1 MGLRDSAR
9 FNDNRTVDRVMRR
22 LPIIVAENAMTD
34 TNQNVDPPASP
45 FAKASAFIAALSPRT
60 KLIGAGVIAAVVLAL
75 AFSSAGGGRVITI
88 NGYQLNSDEIAYL
101 DAVAGGRVP
110 DGNYWLDPQSM
121 AWGIVGDPQPRGVI
135 GYGGGQS
142 AGQPPH
148 WSEVG
153 QNYRGPFGDYM
164 SDGKCSAVNGI
175 MVGEC

>member
-1 MGLRDSAR
+1 M
-9 FNDNRTVDRVMRR
+9 ND
-22 LPIIVAENAMTD
+22 A
-34 TNQNVDPPASP
+34 NQPSTMPSSP
-45 FAKASAFIAALSPRT
+45 LAKASAFVSGLSPRA
-60 KLIGAGVIAAVVLAL
+60 KLIGAGLIAAIVLAL
-75 AFSSAGGGRVITI
+75 ALSSSGGRVITI
-88 NGYQLNSDEIAYL
+88 NGYQLSPEEIAYL
-101 DAVAGGRVP
+101 DAVAGGQVP
-110 DGNYWLDPQSM
+110 DANYWLDPQSM

-142 AGQPPH
+142 TGQPPH